1 MSEPDSTPPPVAPTG
16 EPQAGTQPAEDVD
29 SVEDEVAI
37 DPGSAG
43 DTAVVEDGQSAV
55 TPADPDVGTD

>member
-1 MSEPDSTPPPVAPTG
+1 MSEEQSRPVAPSG
-16 EPQAGTQPAEDVD
+16 EPMAGTEPAEDADV
-29 SVEDEVAI
+29 VGDEVRE

-55 TPADPDVGTD
+55 TPADPDAG